1 MFLPLFDYLER
12 PLLRKNCCKNRLK
25 NVAIQIFA
33 PPFFLQRGKQKHSFL
48 VDNNAN
54 FAKYSNPMMEE
65 EEEDKEEEEE
75 EEDED
80 DEE

>member
-54 FAKYSNPMMEE
+54 FAKYSNPMLEGGGGKVWMERGRAE
-65 EEEDKEEEEE
+65 RLLC
-75 EEDED
+75 
-80 DEE
+80 